1 MEFPT
6 AAAASAAGKS
16 RPAKLHSMLMKLK
29 IDQGWGFGDLRF
41 IQDGYLHICIENNKI
56 DFHIL
61 THKIYFT
68 FFFQYYVDNTYC
80 STCTTVLCLS

>member
-29 IDQGWGFGDLRF
+29 IDQGWGFGDLGIYDLYKTVIF
-41 IQDGYLHICIENNKI
+41 IS
-56 DFHIL
+56 
-61 THKIYFT
+61 
-68 FFFQYYVDNTYC
+68 V
-80 STCTTVLCLS
+80 